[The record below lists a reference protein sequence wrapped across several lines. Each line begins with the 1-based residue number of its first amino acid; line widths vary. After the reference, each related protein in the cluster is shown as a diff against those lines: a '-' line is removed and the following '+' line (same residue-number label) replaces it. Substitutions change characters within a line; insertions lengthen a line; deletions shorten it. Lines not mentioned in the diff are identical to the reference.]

1 MRRHRSPLTH
11 PPLSAGDTGK
21 TYTSLKTT
29 SGPTRT
35 SAATPHVS
43 PTKEAVL
50 RYVGTCTRSVAA
62 GVRAA
67 CCALVPR
74 SCSLTLHQLLLEQDT
89 HLFIDAVAL
98 VRMQRVLPTKRRTG
112 ECLSETFS
120 QVSSKQRRRGPQR
133 SSMFLRSA
141 QASVSA
147 ELLRWADMRNRPRA
161 HEGARW
167 PSDRPTLNAP
177 PSASHVAAPPFA
189 STGAPLERV
198 GPATHLEARA
208 WGLRPK
214 VRCDAKCFVA
224 MQRRSRLWP

>member
-133 SSMFLRSA
+133 SSMFFA
-141 QASVSA
+141 Q
-147 ELLRWADMRNRPRA
+147 R
-161 HEGARW
+161 
-167 PSDRPTLNAP
+167 
-177 PSASHVAAPPFA
+177 
-189 STGAPLERV
+189 TGER
-198 GPATHLEARA
+198 
-208 WGLRPK
+208 
-214 VRCDAKCFVA
+214 
-224 MQRRSRLWP
+224 QRRTFALGRYEESPSGSRGCEVALGPTDAQRAAERIPRRCAALREHGRAA